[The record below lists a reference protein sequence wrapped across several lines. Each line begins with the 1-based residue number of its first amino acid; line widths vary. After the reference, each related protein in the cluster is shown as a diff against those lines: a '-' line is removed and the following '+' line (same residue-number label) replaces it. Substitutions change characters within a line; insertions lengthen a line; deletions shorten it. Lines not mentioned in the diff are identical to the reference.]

1 MGLLSGFDSATG
13 WALLQK
19 NSAAIEK
26 AYAASG
32 SDSND
37 IAHFKSVA
45 ASITTPEALLK
56 DYRALSFVTSAY
68 GLGSEV
74 NQTAILKKL
83 MTQDPT
89 SRSSLA
95 QQLADP
101 AYRKFATAMSTW
113 SPPPFSTKAGIDAVV
128 AGYRE
133 NSFEASIGQDNTA
146 LQEATYFSK
155 NAVGLTQISQIMA
168 DKPLLDVVTTALGI
182 PSAFGGLDYD
192 QQVAILKPR
201 VDMKQLATAARVGE
215 FVEKYLAMDQL
226 KQGQA
231 STSANSLAS
240 LFKSSGSGGSPGG
253 LALTAQTLGSR
264 ALNLFA

>member
-1 MGLLSGFDSATG
+1 MGLLNGFDNATG

-26 AYAASG
+26 TYAASG
-32 SDSND
+32 SDAND

-45 ASITTPEALLK
+45 ASITTPDALLK
-56 DYRALSFVTSAY
+56 DYRALSFVTTAY
-68 GLGSEV
+68 GLGAEV

-89 SRSSLA
+89 SSSSLA

-101 AYRKFATAMSTW
+101 AYLKFATAMSNW
-113 SPPPFSTKAGIDAVV
+113 SPPPFSTKAGIDKAV
-128 AGYRE
+128 AGYQE
-133 NSFEASIGQDNTA
+133 SSFEAAVGQDNTA

-155 NAVGLTQISQIMA
+155 NAVGLTKLSQLMA

-182 PSAFGGLDYD
+182 PSAFGALDYN

-201 VDMKQLATAARVGE
+201 IDMTQLATSAGVAK
-215 FVEKYLAMDQL
+215 FVEKYLAMDQI

-231 STSANSLAS
+231 NTSAHSLVS
-240 LFKSSGSGGSPGG
+240 LFQSSSAGGSSGG
-253 LALTAQTLGSR
+253 LTLTAQTLGSG